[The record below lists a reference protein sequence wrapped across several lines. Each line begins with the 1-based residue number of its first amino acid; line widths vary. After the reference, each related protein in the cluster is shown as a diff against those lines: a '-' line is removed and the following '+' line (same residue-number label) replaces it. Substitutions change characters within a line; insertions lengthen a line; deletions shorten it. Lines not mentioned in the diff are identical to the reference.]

1 VQVAAHQLR
10 TLAFMAISR
19 SGSAIPR
26 HAHLSFQGWRR
37 SDGKENTP

>member
-10 TLAFMAISR
+10 TLAFMATSR

-26 HAHLSFQGWRR
+26 HVHLSLGRWRR
-37 SDGKENTP
+37 SDGKGNIP